1 MNLSRVEQ
9 ETIVCFNAEEENAE
23 IYTCN
28 PSTIRKLQQL
38 SEEQPE
44 YYKLVKQDEISVTYS
59 CPKNLINF
67 RKKKVYTDEQRQ
79 VMAERLSKVKRSTI
93 A

>member
-28 PSTIRKLQQL
+28 PSTIKKLQQL
-38 SEEQPE
+38 S
-44 YYKLVKQDEISVTYS
+44 
-59 CPKNLINF
+59 
-67 RKKKVYTDEQRQ
+67 
-79 VMAERLSKVKRSTI
+79 
-93 A
+93 